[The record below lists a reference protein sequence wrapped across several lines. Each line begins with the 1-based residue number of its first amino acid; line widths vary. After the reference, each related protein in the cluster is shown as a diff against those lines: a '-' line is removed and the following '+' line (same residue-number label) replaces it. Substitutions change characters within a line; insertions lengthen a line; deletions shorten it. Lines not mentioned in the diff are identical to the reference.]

1 MKFETELEHIGI
13 TFKIK
18 GNFSCADEVEVDEVS
33 VWTGTDYIEVDVDVF
48 EFAYRME
55 DYIRESIEQDAV
67 AAKEAYYEDKYD
79 EEKLEGL

>member
-1 MKFETELEHIGI
+1 MKFETQLEHIGM

-18 GNFSCADEVEVDEVS
+18 GHLSCADELEVDEVF
-33 VWTGTDYIEVDVDVF
+33 VWTGSDYVEADVDVF
-48 EFAYRME
+48 EFGFRME
-55 DYIRESIEQDAV
+55 DYIREQIEQDAA